1 MRTWYYLLHYITYEV
16 FEPSFVEVSPLT
28 GQDRTLVNVHG
39 TLTFRPKRSLLV
51 PPSLLLPEAIP
62 VSGQWRVGIK
72 GPLTTGKVGG
82 RLVVAGSRSTPS
94 PCCSYHTASCCKSRV
109 STPGQLATIPPL
121 KATLPQLQCSYV
133 STACHCCIAGPQPP
147 ATALCHI

>member
-62 VSGQWRVGIK
+62 VSGQWRIGIK
-72 GPLTTGKVGG
+72 GPLSSGQVGG
-82 RLVVAGSRSTPS
+82 SADRLALAEWAN
-94 PCCSYHTASCCKSRV
+94 ASLGDHCHHSQAC
-109 STPGQLATIPPL
+109 
-121 KATLPQLQCSYV
+121 QCSAARGV
-133 STACHCCIAGPQPP
+133 LTS
-147 ATALCHI
+147 